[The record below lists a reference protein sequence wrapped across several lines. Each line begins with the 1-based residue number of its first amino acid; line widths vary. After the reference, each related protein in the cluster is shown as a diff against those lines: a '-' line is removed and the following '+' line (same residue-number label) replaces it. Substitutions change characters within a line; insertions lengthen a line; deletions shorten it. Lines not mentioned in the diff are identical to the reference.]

1 MGSLSCPDLRHQRVS
16 IADSCQAAAAS
27 RPDITGG
34 RVSLVI
40 FFYPDADN
48 LERQWQTITEED
60 DEGKSTVTDASAL
73 PCLTSMPM
81 LIIAVAVCSI
91 KALRKRRKL
100 ASESF
105 SKLSLM

>member
-1 MGSLSCPDLRHQRVS
+1 MYTYYLVHNIKYVMYTFPIVWQGSGTSHAFCRL
-16 IADSCQAAAAS
+16 

-60 DEGKSTVTDASAL
+60 DEGKSTVTDAAAL
-73 PCLTSMPM
+73 H
-81 LIIAVAVCSI
+81 IAY
-91 KALRKRRKL
+91 
-100 ASESF
+100 
-105 SKLSLM
+105 